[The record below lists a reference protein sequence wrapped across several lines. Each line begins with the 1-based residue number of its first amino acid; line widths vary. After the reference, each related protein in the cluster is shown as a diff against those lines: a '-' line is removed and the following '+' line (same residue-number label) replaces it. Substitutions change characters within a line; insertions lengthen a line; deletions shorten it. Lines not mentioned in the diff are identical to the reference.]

1 MEYDFFHGKTLH
13 DSRET
18 AAGVARACDCKAHK
32 KHDGGHGLGFDPYD
46 DSEKA
51 LLRAI
56 NTKSEAIDDPDS
68 METGGTMSPTPLNRQ
83 DSRVTTELKQQYWGA
98 VGDARQQILDDQIQR
113 GYSAAHSI
121 AASTMSESADAR
133 GLSSDQLMERRMVAT
148 HRWQLLESLI
158 HTIEAEYGEGSRKH
172 WGAEDRRAQLWF
184 IVMTEGAIKGFTT
197 ALLSG
202 VAPFVI
208 HALERALS

>member
-13 DSRET
+13 DSREM
-18 AAGVARACDCKAHK
+18 AAGVARACDCNAHK
-32 KHDGGHGLGFDPYD
+32 KHDGAHGFDPYD
-46 DSEKA
+46 DSERA

-56 NTKSEAIDDPDS
+56 NTKDDPAS
-68 METGGTMSPTPLNRQ
+68 METGGAMSPLNRQ
-83 DSRVTTELKQQYWGA
+83 DSRVTTELKQKYWKA
-98 VGDARQQILDDQIQR
+98 ESDARQQILDDQIQR

-133 GLSSDQLMERRMVAT
+133 GLSADQLQERRMVAT

-184 IVMTEGAIKGFTT
+184 IVMTEGAIKGFAT

-208 HALERALS
+208 HALERALSYE